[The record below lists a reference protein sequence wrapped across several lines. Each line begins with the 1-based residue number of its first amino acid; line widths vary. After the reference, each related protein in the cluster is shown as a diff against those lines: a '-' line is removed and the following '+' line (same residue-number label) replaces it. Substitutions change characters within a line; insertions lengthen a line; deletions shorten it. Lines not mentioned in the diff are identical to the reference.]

1 MILQAAA
8 CEEGGQLTQMSM
20 DATERAKAMGLLKTI
35 GF

>member
-8 CEEGGQLTQMSM
+8 CEEEGQLTQMSM